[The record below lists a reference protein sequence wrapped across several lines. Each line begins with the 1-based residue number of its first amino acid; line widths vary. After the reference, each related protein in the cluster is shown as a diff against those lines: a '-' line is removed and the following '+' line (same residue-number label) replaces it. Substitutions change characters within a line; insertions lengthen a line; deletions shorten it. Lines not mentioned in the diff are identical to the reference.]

1 MAKKS
6 TPAQT
11 FARIFAVW
19 ACPGALQGD
28 RDNAERQMDAW
39 LARYGKT
46 RSDIPSILA
55 QAGLDD
61 AAAAPPPPPSDPRDT
76 QPHPFENPRFNPAS
90 LVQGIV
96 EKYLTM
102 EWYVSVIYSLWIV
115 FTHVYTLFEI
125 APRLVMVSEGP
136 YSGKSTA
143 RKVARHLCTD
153 PTRKL
158 SAPPR
163 RSANISIKAPALY
176 CSTSLITL
184 MRMRGG
190 SSCGFGIL
198 DTSETQKFH

>member
-1 MAKKS
+1 MMLRPS
-6 TPAQT
+6 PRRRRPIPAT
-11 FARIFAVW
+11 AR
-19 ACPGALQGD
+19 PTRL
-28 RDNAERQMDAW
+28 R
-39 LARYGKT
+39 T
-46 RSDIPSILA
+46 RSFTPV
-55 QAGLDD
+55 G
-61 AAAAPPPPPSDPRDT
+61 
-76 QPHPFENPRFNPAS
+76 